1 MNTCTD
7 SPATRPFAANRREFV
22 KTVAAALGAAVGLP
36 WSVRA
41 ASPEPKPAGAL
52 VGSQLYGW
60 GQYYQ
65 REGKSLNDH
74 LDEVFSA
81 LRDAGYD
88 YAEGSVA
95 AANPEANL
103 QFAERSRAKGLKPV
117 ALYTGGRLHDEK
129 ADEVVERLLAAAK
142 ACREA
147 GFRVINCNPDPIG
160 REKTDE
166 ELKRQAVALTTFG
179 AGLKALGLRLG
190 IHHHTPELVNHA
202 REFHSNFRLCPKEV
216 VGFNIDTH
224 WMYRGGLAPM
234 DALRQ
239 YGDRVVSWHL
249 RQSRNQIWWED
260 LDTGDIDYAEIA
272 QYAQTHHLAPIYSV
286 ELALESGTK
295 ITRSVVENHRL
306 SRAFVR
312 RVFGC

>member
-1 MNTCTD
+1 MK
-7 SPATRPFAANRREFV
+7 ATG
-22 KTVAAALGAAVGLP
+22 TGLAVGILP
-36 WSVRA
+36 G
-41 ASPEPKPAGAL
+41 ASSAGETTPGTAL

-65 REGKSLNDH
+65 REGKNLNEH
-74 LDEVFSA
+74 LDEVLSA

-88 YAEGSVA
+88 YAEGFMDG
-95 AANPEANL
+95 ANPEANL
-103 QFAERSRAKGLKPV
+103 RFAARCRSKGLRPV

-129 ADEVVERLLAAAK
+129 AGEVVQRLLLSAK

-147 GFRVINCNPDPIG
+147 GFQVINCNPDPIG

-166 ELKRQAVALTTFG
+166 ELERQAAALTEFG
-179 AGLKALGLRLG
+179 KGLKVLGLQLG
-190 IHHHTPELVNHA
+190 IHHHTPELVRGA
-202 REFHSNFRLCPKEV
+202 REFHYNFRHAPREL

-234 DALRQ
+234 EALRG
-239 YGDRVVSWHL
+239 YSDRVVSWHL
-249 RQSRNQIWWED
+249 RQSRDKIWWED

-272 QYAQTHHLAPIYSV
+272 RFARDRQLPRVYSV
-286 ELALESGTK
+286 ELALEDGTK
-295 ITRSVVENHRL
+295 ITRTAVENHRR
-306 SRAFVR
+306 SREFVR